1 MKKTTAILLSCSAL
15 LFGMVLGF
23 LISPIKKG
31 IEVGNNS
38 GNSRKHD
45 VCTVAPKCGM
55 DAAQ

>member
-38 GNSRKHD
+38 GNTHTYLPPVDKEETL
-45 VCTVAPKCGM
+45 VG
-55 DAAQ
+55 